1 VTPRMQLAGWAQM
14 FETIKRRPIQAN
26 IQTDGRVFSTENL
39 RDHKQVAV
47 TTRGETMKT
56 TKSPFHVGGKWTWEA
71 HQLCCTKALEETTV
85 AHTVALD
92 HLEALQQ
99 RVLKFRTALAPVAEK
114 VGLLSCAGSLD
125 PDALTDVIGD
135 LVTLVEAGGQE
146 FRKQEELIRAILPLF
161 PLHADRRAA
170 A

>member
-1 VTPRMQLAGWAQM
+1 MVFLQIASNWSAMQFRTCVARHHGIFPRKINGRRQARVARCDKRATSGKCVTPRMQLAGWAQM

-92 HLEALQQ
+92 HLE
-99 RVLKFRTALAPVAEK
+99 
-114 VGLLSCAGSLD
+114 GM
-125 PDALTDVIGD
+125 ALT
-135 LVTLVEAGGQE
+135 
-146 FRKQEELIRAILPLF
+146 
-161 PLHADRRAA
+161 
-170 A
+170 